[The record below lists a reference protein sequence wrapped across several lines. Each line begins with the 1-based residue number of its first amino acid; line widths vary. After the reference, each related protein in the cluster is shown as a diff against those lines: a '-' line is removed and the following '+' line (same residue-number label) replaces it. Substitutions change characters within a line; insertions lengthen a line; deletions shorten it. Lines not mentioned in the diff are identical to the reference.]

1 MLEVRNALG
10 IPIVRRETAKHQ
22 KAQRKKYDT
31 TNRPKKIKPLIVRE
45 RNPTEPKTKM
55 VTSRL
60 EPELYDLLMD
70 YCNENDGLATGAAIR
85 IILKQTLCK

>member
-1 MLEVRNALG
+1 MFEVRNALG
-10 IPIVRRETAKHQ
+10 IPIVRRETAAPK
-22 KAQRKKYDT
+22 KVQRKKYDT
-31 TNRPKKIKPLIVRE
+31 SNRPKMLKPLIVRE

-70 YCNENDGLATGAAIR
+70 YCNQNDGIATGAAIR

>member
-10 IPIVRRETAKHQ
+10 IPIVRRETVKYK

-45 RNPTEPKTKM
+45 KNPTEIKSKM

-60 EPELYDLLMD
+60 EPELYEMLIN
-70 YCNENDGLATGAAIR
+70 YCNQNEGLATGAAIR